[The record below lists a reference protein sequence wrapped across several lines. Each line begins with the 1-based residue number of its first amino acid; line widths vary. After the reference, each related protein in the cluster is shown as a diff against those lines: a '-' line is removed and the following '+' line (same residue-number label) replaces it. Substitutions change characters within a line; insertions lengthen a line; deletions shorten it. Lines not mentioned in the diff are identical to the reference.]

1 MSDAATSIALV
12 DVSSMYVS
20 CERAFDPTLRGEPVV
35 VLSNND
41 GCVVARSQEAKALG
55 VKMGQPWFEMLEDPC
70 FIQVVACSSNYEL
83 YGDLSNRMIQVLGE
97 HCAEVEPYS
106 IDEGFLTLPAGRASA
121 IARDIKAAIWRCIGL
136 PVTVGIGSTKTLA
149 KLASHLS
156 KTRPESDGLC
166 DLTRWCDQDVE
177 NMMATTPVSEVWG
190 IGPRLTSHL
199 GHSGIRSVADLRDA
213 DPVALRRQH
222 SVVVE
227 RTVREL
233 RGVRCIP
240 FGAAPPPRAQL
251 IHIRMLGAPVTTR
264 SEMHQVVTD
273 YAQRIT
279 RRLRRGAQET
289 GQVVVHLSTS
299 RFASEGHLV
308 QQSLTLPAT
317 TADADVISRA
327 ARTLVDLTIR
337 EGAGYNRAGIMLLDL
352 TPAGQAPQ
360 LWGPA
365 DDRVASVLDTI
376 GRRYG
381 SECVGYGV
389 TGLRAAPRWAMQRR
403 HLSPAY
409 TSRWQD
415 LLKVRA

>member
-1 MSDAATSIALV
+1 MSDAPTVIALV

-20 CERAFDPTLRGEPVV
+20 CERAFDPTLRGVPVV

-41 GCVVARSQEAKALG
+41 GCVVARSAEAKALG
-55 VKMGQPWFEMLEDPC
+55 VAMGQPWFEMLEDPC

-106 IDEGFLTLPAGRASA
+106 IDEAFLTLPAARASV
-121 IARDIKAAIWRCIGL
+121 IACDIKDAIWRCVGL
-136 PVTVGIGSTKTLA
+136 PVTFGIGPTKTLA
-149 KLASHLS
+149 KLASHLA
-156 KTRPESDGLC
+156 KTRPESGGLC
-166 DLTRWCDQDVE
+166 DLTRWPTKDVE
-177 NMMATTPVSEVWG
+177 TMMATTPVSEVWG
-190 IGPRLTSHL
+190 IGHRLTSHL
-199 GHSGIRSVADLRDA
+199 DRQGIRSVTDLRDA
-213 DPVALRRQH
+213 DPVTLGRRH

-240 FGAAPPPRAQL
+240 FGAAPPRAQL

-264 SEMHQVVTD
+264 SEMNQVVTA

-279 RRLRRGAQET
+279 RRLRRGAQEA

-299 RFASEGHLV
+299 RFTGEGHLV
-308 QQSLTLPAT
+308 QQSLTLPAP
-317 TADADVISRA
+317 TADASVISRA
-327 ARTLVDLTIR
+327 ARALVDLTIR
-337 EGAGYNRAGIMLLDL
+337 EGARYNRAGIMLFDL
-352 TPAGQAPQ
+352 TPAGQASQ

-381 SECVGYGV
+381 SATVGYGV
-389 TGLRAAPRWAMQRR
+389 TGLRATPRWAMQRR

-409 TSRWQD
+409 TSRWHD